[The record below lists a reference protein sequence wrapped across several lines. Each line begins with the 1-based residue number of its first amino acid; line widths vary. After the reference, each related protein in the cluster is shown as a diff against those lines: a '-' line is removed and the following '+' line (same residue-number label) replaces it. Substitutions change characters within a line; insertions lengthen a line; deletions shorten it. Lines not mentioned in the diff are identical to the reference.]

1 MNANK
6 PVTKTLIMKHI
17 GMDDF
22 SCPVYQDQFGRLW
35 KDIDLGEQ
43 DTPCLYSVTNND
55 LDGEPCIRFA
65 RNIPSILHHFAEI
78 DMNLN
83 IGC

>member
-43 DTPCLYSVTNND
+43 DTPCLYSVTV
-55 LDGEPCIRFA
+55 
-65 RNIPSILHHFAEI
+65 IPHFIYIQIMLYSVELKAA
-78 DMNLN
+78 
-83 IGC
+83 

>member
-43 DTPCLYSVTNND
+43 DTPCLY
-55 LDGEPCIRFA
+55 
-65 RNIPSILHHFAEI
+65 
-78 DMNLN
+78 
-83 IGC
+83 